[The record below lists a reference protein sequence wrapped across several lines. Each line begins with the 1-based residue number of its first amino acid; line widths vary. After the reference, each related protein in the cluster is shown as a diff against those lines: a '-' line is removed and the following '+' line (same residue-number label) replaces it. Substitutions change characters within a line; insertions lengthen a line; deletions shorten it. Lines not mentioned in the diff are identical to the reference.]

1 MSPVKRAP
9 EIELV
14 TRWFSGSPCK
24 RHGCIDAC
32 EAKRDLRKLLRER
45 AEAAARAYYDN
56 YPRDPDNPIRAAMMI
71 RAAVMGRKP

>member
-32 EAKRDLRKLLRER
+32 EAKRDLRKLLVERER
-45 AEAAARAYYDN
+45 AVLAEARA
-56 YPRDPDNPIRAAMMI
+56 RDAER
-71 RAAVMGRKP
+71 